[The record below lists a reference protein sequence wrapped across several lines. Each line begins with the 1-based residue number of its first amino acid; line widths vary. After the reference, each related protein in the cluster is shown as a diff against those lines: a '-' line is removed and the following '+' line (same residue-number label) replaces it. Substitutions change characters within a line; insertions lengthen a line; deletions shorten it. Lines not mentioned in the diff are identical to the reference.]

1 MKPRILTTLLI
12 CSATLATTVTPAVA
26 AVSVPNSAT
35 QASSQLQVP
44 ENDVRSSAV
53 ADLGI
58 RGNDFKDIKNYG
70 AWTKTGNPTV
80 KADTSMNGK
89 VIKFDGHSAYYK
101 TLTDTQINK
110 LKNGLTIEAYF
121 KYDPAANI
129 NGSEHEIFSSQ
140 ENGGFGIGVKDG
152 RIFFNAHDGNEYK
165 QPSAKLEVGKWIHAV
180 GVIDKNKQA
189 SLYINGT
196 KVDSKEMTGELKF
209 AQGTKNLV
217 LGGDAAVD
225 KANPTKPAI
234 SSQMTGKIKSARLY
248 DKTLTDEQIA
258 QLSKNVQKD
267 FHAVTPINKTVH
279 AKLVGPKQIAAGATY
294 GFNVQASQLTDED
307 AKSMSFDVI
316 FNPDLFEFVDA
327 DRTMAGKKTTVTA
340 VENDPGRVRITTSAD
355 LSDSD
360 FLHYAKTRLAHINLR
375 AKKNASGKTDIQF
388 KSANGFEQVELVSP
402 LNIDI
407 QAKKAFDYNGDGIIG
422 AGDIAL
428 APKNQKAAVAEKAEI
443 KPYKHVIVLTTDGG
457 SNPWDPNGMFY
468 AEGSDDK
475 TQTPKWTNDPNIMS
489 KRTNQYTMDLF
500 NNKFAMSTTANS
512 VNPSISAQNY
522 ISMLHG
528 RPWGSL
534 PKEYQGTNG
543 TMGQQYFADF
553 GKETALFPS
562 VFKVLQK
569 NNPNQQ
575 AAAFSEWG
583 PIVNSIVE
591 PDAAAKTKQS
601 GKLKSFDDVADY
613 IGSDDFKNT
622 SLVYMQS
629 DYMDGQGHGHGW
641 FNDNY
646 WAKYK
651 QYDALFKKVMDKLE
665 STGHLHD
672 TLVIA
677 NSDHGGDR
685 KGHGQNYELQ
695 NRNIFIA
702 LGGETIDSGRRL
714 NGGSNA
720 DISALILKALQVEEP
735 SSYQAKVF
743 DKSAFLS
750 QEELSK
756 KHRNVET
763 LKLDQHGK
771 TATVNLINLKKQ
783 RTINTVDMQIDLNG
797 RSINKVSAPK
807 GVKILRQKVENGKL
821 QLTVFFDKTPNSSLV
836 KIELAKGSQSKVSV
850 QKAMA
855 STDDGTEILVDLAN
869 SDKFIDVNKVISLH
883 GLGEHKTI
891 TLYSSNL
898 KEVGHR
904 SLLSGTDWRCDKVMI
919 KNGVKYYRVS
929 SNEWVHENDAYEF
942 DNVSKVLNTPKD
954 KITSLVNSNGK
965 KIATRGL
972 APNSKWATDRTITI
986 NGKLYYRVSTNEFV
1000 ASDEVSFD

>member
-26 AVSVPNSAT
+26 AVTTTNAT
-35 QASSQLQVP
+35 QAAQLQAP
-44 ENDVRSSAV
+44 ENDVRSTAV

-70 AWTKTGNPTV
+70 AWVKTGNPTV

-89 VIKFDGHSAYYK
+89 IIKFDGHSAYYK
-101 TLTDTQINK
+101 TLTDKQINN

-121 KYDPAANI
+121 KYDPAANT

-140 ENGGFGIGVKDG
+140 EKGGFGLGVKDG
-152 RIFFNAHDGNEYK
+152 RIIFFAHDGAGYK
-165 QPSAKLEVGKWIHAV
+165 EPSAKLEFGKWIHAV

-196 KVDSKEMTGELKF
+196 KVDSKDMPGDLKF
-209 AQGTKNLV
+209 AQGTKSLV
-217 LGGDAAVD
+217 LGGDAAI
-225 KANPTKPAI
+225 NPADSTKPAV

-248 DKTLTDEQIA
+248 DKTLTDDQIA
-258 QLSKNVQKD
+258 QLSNNVQKD
-267 FHAVTPINKTVH
+267 FHAETPIDKTIR

-307 AKSMSFDVI
+307 AKSMSFDVV
-316 FNPDLFEFVDA
+316 FNPDLFEYVDA
-327 DRTMAGKKTTVTA
+327 DRTMAGKNTAVKA
-340 VENDPGRVRITTSAD
+340 VENEPGRVRITTSAD

-360 FLHYAKTRLAHINLR
+360 FMYYAKTRLAHINLR
-375 AKKNASGKTDIQF
+375 AKANASGKTAIQF
-388 KSANGFEQVELVSP
+388 QSTNGSEKVDLVSP
-402 LNIDI
+402 LNVDI
-407 QAKKAFDYNGDGIIG
+407 QAKNSLDYNGDGIIG

-428 APKNQKAAVAEKAEI
+428 APKDKKSDVAAKAEI

-457 SNPWDPNGMFY
+457 SNPWDPSGIFY
-468 AEGSDDK
+468 AEGSDATTK
-475 TQTPKWTNDPNIMS
+475 TPKWTDDPNIMS

-512 VNPSISAQNY
+512 VKPSISAQNY

-534 PKEYQGTNG
+534 PKEYQGING
-543 TMGQQYFADF
+543 TMGQQYFAGF
-553 GKETALFPS
+553 GKETPLFPS
-562 VFKVLQK
+562 VFKVLQQ

-601 GKLKSFDDVADY
+601 SKLKSFDDVADY
-613 IGSDDFKNT
+613 IGTDDFKNT

-646 WAKYK
+646 WAQYK
-651 QYDALFKKVMDKLE
+651 QYDGLFKKVMDKLE

-677 NSDHGGDR
+677 NSDHGGDG
-685 KGHGQNYELQ
+685 KSHGQNYEIQ

-750 QEELSK
+750 QTELAK
-756 KHRNVET
+756 KQRNVET
-763 LKLDQHGK
+763 VKLTQHGK
-771 TATVNLINLKKQ
+771 TAKINLTNLKKQ
-783 RTINTVDMQIDLNG
+783 RTINTVDMMIDLNG
-797 RSINKVSAPK
+797 RSINKVTALK
-807 GVKILRQKVENGKL
+807 GVKILRQKVENGQLK
-821 QLTVFFDKTPNSSLV
+821 LTVCFDVVPTTSLAT
-836 KIELAKGSQSKVSV
+836 IELKKGNQAEISV
-850 QKAMA
+850 QQAMA
-855 STDDGTEILVDLAN
+855 STNDGKEILVDLAN
-869 SDKFIDVNKVISLH
+869 NDKFIDVNKVISLH
-883 GLGEHKTI
+883 GLGKNKTV
-891 TLYSSNL
+891 TLYSSDL
-898 KEVGHR
+898 KKVGHR

-942 DNVSKVLNTPKD
+942 DNVTKVLNTPKD
-954 KITSLVNSNGK
+954 KITTLVNSNGE
-965 KIATRGL
+965 KITTRGL
-972 APNSKWATDRTITI
+972 APNTKWATDRTVTI
-986 NGKLYYRVSTNEFV
+986 KGKLYYRVSTNEFV